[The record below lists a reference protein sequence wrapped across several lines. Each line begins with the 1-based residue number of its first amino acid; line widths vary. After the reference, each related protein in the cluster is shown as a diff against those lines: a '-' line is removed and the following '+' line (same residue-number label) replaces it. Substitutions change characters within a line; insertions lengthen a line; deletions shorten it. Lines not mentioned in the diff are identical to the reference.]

1 MVSSSNGVGN
11 SYTFR
16 AFCRRI
22 IFEEEAVSNFGDS
35 FSIDMVGVF
44 GGNSI

>member
-1 MVSSSNGVGN
+1 MVSSSNGIGN

-22 IFEEEAVSNFGDS
+22 IFEEKLSQILETA

>member
-1 MVSSSNGVGN
+1 MGQFQQWVGN

-22 IFEEEAVSNFGDS
+22 IFEEKAVSNFGDS
-35 FSIDMVGVF
+35 LFIDIVGIFV
-44 GGNSI
+44 GNSI